1 MWAGSHPVPIL
12 PFPLCHTQNHFTVTS
27 SVLTYESTSHL
38 TTAMVQSEWLA
49 NWVTA
54 SDKNSL
60 CKQACGTQNASILW
74 EAQPLGF
81 QAQSQKL
88 EPSGS

>member
-1 MWAGSHPVPIL
+1 MWLGHIRCLFCLSHS
-12 PFPLCHTQNHFTVTS
+12 FTHRITLLS
-27 SVLTYESTSHL
+27 HHLYLLTYVSISHL

-60 CKQACGTQNASILW
+60 CKQTYGPQNASILW
-74 EAQPLGF
+74 ESQPLGF

-88 EPSGS
+88 EP